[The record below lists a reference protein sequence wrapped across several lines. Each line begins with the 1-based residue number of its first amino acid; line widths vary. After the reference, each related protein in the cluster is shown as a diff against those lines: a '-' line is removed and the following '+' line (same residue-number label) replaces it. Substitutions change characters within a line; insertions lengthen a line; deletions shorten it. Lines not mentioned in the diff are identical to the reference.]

1 MDLNPDL
8 IFSGCFKEKM
18 SLANCS
24 LYLIKTYLRML
35 SQASLNIVSARI
47 DVS

>member
-8 IFSGCFKEKM
+8 IFPGCFKEKM
-18 SLANCS
+18 SQANCS
-24 LYLIKTYLRML
+24 QDLIKAYLRML
-35 SQASLNIVSARI
+35 SQASLNIVSARL